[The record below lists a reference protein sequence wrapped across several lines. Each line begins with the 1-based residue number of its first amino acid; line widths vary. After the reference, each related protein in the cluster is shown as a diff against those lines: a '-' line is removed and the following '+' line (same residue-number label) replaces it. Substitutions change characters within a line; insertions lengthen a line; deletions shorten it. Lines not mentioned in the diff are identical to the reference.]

1 LDAVDEI
8 GNLQLRGT
16 LLGHSVVGFGGGGLA
31 PTDSRTD
38 YTLLSLRSE
47 ISVLATRENCKLKP
61 EENDK

>member
-1 LDAVDEI
+1 MKSGICSCGAIRV
-8 GNLQLRGT
+8 R
-16 LLGHSVVGFGGGGLA
+16 HSLVGFGGGGLA

-47 ISVLATRENCKLKP
+47 ISVLATRENSKLKP